1 MKKKL
6 PQYFVLLLLAL
17 ITVLFFWLIRDY
29 LMSVFWAIVLS
40 LIFQG
45 LFIKINIFLKGR
57 RSLASILT
65 VLIAVI
71 LIITPL
77 AILGYMMLNETKGIA
92 NIFANGINIQ
102 QHLETLQSK
111 LPYDTAT
118 YERYGIGPS
127 QVAEKIDHYLAHGAD
142 SFLNYFLELVHST
155 VVLTLNFI
163 LMIFMFYFFMKDGN
177 KLIKK
182 SLWVMPV
189 RDYQMHEIITKF
201 EKVTKATIK
210 GSLVVALIQGVLGG
224 FIFWLVGI
232 QGALLWGAIMI
243 LASLLPA
250 GTALVWVP
258 WSIVLFMNGK
268 PSEGIV
274 LIVFG
279 IGVIAVIGNV
289 LRPLLVGKDTKLPD
303 YLILLSILG
312 GLAGFGVSGF
322 IIGPIIA
329 ALFVTL
335 WEIMGKE
342 FGTPYNEIIANDDRR
357 IRDIF

>member
-17 ITVLFFWLIRDY
+17 ITALFFWLIRDY
-29 LMSVFWAIVLS
+29 LMAVFWAIVLS

-45 LFIKINIFLKGR
+45 LFIKINTVLKGR

-65 VLIAVI
+65 VLTAVVLMI
-71 LIITPL
+71 GPL
-77 AILGYMMLNETKGIA
+77 TILGSMMLNETKGIA
-92 NIFANGINIQ
+92 IFFAEGINVQ
-102 QHLETLQSK
+102 EYLEMVQSR
-111 LPYDTAT
+111 LPYENAT
-118 YERYGIGPS
+118 YEKCGISPT
-127 QVAEKIDHYLAHGAD
+127 QVSSKVDLYIANGAD
-142 SFLNYFLELVHST
+142 SFLTYFLDIISNMA
-155 VVLTLNFI
+155 VLILNFV

-182 SLWVMPV
+182 TLWVMPV
-189 RDYQMHEIITKF
+189 RDYQMQEIITKF

-232 QGALLWGAIMI
+232 QGALLWGAVMI

-250 GTALVWVP
+250 GTALVWAP

-268 PSEGIV
+268 PSEEIV

-279 IGVIAVIGNV
+279 IAVIAVIGNI

-342 FGTPYNEIIANDDRR
+342 FGTPYNEIVANDDRR
-357 IRDIF
+357 IGDTF

>member
-1 MKKKL
+1 
-6 PQYFVLLLLAL
+6 
-17 ITVLFFWLIRDY
+17 
-29 LMSVFWAIVLS
+29 
-40 LIFQG
+40 
-45 LFIKINIFLKGR
+45 
-57 RSLASILT
+57 
-65 VLIAVI
+65 
-71 LIITPL
+71 
-77 AILGYMMLNETKGIA
+77 
-92 NIFANGINIQ
+92 
-102 QHLETLQSK
+102 
-111 LPYDTAT
+111 
-118 YERYGIGPS
+118 
-127 QVAEKIDHYLAHGAD
+127 
-142 SFLNYFLELVHST
+142 
-155 VVLTLNFI
+155 
-163 LMIFMFYFFMKDGN
+163 
-177 KLIKK
+177 
-182 SLWVMPV
+182 MPV
-189 RDYQMHEIITKF
+189 RDYQMQEIITKF

-210 GSLVVALIQGVLGG
+210 GSLVVALIQGILGG

-232 QGALLWGAIMI
+232 QGALLWGAVMI

-250 GTALVWVP
+250 GTALVWAP

-279 IGVIAVIGNV
+279 IGVIAVIGNI